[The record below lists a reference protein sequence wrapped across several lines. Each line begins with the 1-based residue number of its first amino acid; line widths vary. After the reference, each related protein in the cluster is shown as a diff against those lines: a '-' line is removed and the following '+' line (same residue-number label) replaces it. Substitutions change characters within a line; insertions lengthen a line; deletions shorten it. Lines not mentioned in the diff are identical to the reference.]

1 MPEICLNLTG
11 ASLGIE
17 MLEIEIIGIELLHR
31 LSALPR
37 LQ

>member
-1 MPEICLNLTG
+1 MPEINLPDLTG

-31 LSALPR
+31 
-37 LQ
+37 